1 MNQQIEYFKQAELAL
16 AAYASFNSDIPA
28 QAELKDVDFSTN
40 QARAFAETYHV
51 VAQHTD
57 VTGLSA
63 TVFSDKISGETFLAI
78 RGTEGGDLRD
88 LLTDLINITWLGDTT
103 LQPQYVSLKFK
114 VAEWIE
120 NGILPQNFTVTGHS
134 LGGFLAAGLVAEP
147 VFADHISHAYL
158 FNAPG
163 VGGFTGSHA
172 AAYAILNFLGVAST
186 YDQSKISNIEAAT
199 AISPISG
206 LGFDVAPPIDI
217 IIEDQMAS
225 DISDP
230 PGARNHSQ
238 QVLTDALA
246 VYSVYSQLAPN
257 LERER
262 LNKLMDAFG
271 STKDIGGSNSKTL
284 ESALDALR
292 IILLNP
298 ENGKIALSESQKT
311 ETGNRDKFYE
321 NLYGLQNSEQ
331 FKDSAGKT
339 QLTLL
344 SDLSPGAIIGKIES
358 NDQDGL
364 ATRFALLALNP
375 FVLEGEKIDYSA
387 FNANGEL
394 DHFNPDGGAGTL
406 TSSYLVDRMTMLTR
420 KNWFNIEDKNPLD
433 STASFSSSN
442 HSYQNIN
449 DYFEDAASG
458 YKISQG
464 ALSGNTPRYFFGGEN
479 PDNPA
484 ASAVEDHLYGGGGD
498 DTLKGLEGNDYLE
511 GGAGSDTYIVNP
523 GDGMDTVL
531 DIDGIGAIQ
540 FGTVI
545 AQGRSGVT
553 DGKDWIKIGDTWM
566 DQRNDLVYLLA
577 AQDNGSNDLFVSFT
591 GAAGS
596 ARVRIKNW
604 SDGKLGITLGDN
616 APTDAPVLDRIIA
629 GDLKPEK
636 PIDYDELGNI
646 VVGAEQEADRE
657 DFLYGSDE
665 NDHIRSLGGNDE
677 VDGKDGRDRI
687 EGGAGEDILS
697 GGKGDDVILGGA
709 DSDIIQGQLNNDRIY
724 ADTEYTLDAAYTLSN
739 TQTGSGERGDLL
751 DGGAGD
757 DTLTGNDGND
767 ILMGGTGKDILF
779 GLGGDDMIE
788 GDLNVE
794 SFDRDWKVD
803 RSTSSKDNVNT
814 YNRKFNFGASSSEA
828 AMTVG
833 GDDVI
838 ASGTGKDW
846 IFAGGGNDS
855 VDGGADSDVVF
866 GEAGSDTILGQDGD
880 DVLVGDN
887 NQSRLD
893 ASLHGNDYLSGG
905 NGNDELTGGGG
916 SDYLAGGAGI
926 DVLVGDDKGISLP
939 YQGDDF
945 LDGGADADRLIGGG
959 GKDTLTGGAGNDE
972 LYGGA
977 GDDTYLGVEEGDLI
991 NDLEG
996 NNIIMLAD
1004 TGSSGMPAGARAKL
1018 TGESQGSTANS
1029 SAPTSNTPLGAT
1041 WLGDSGVLRVSLAN
1055 GGALDLRNA
1064 LYGMAAQIQFDHGN
1078 NSINLE
1084 TWVSENLHKAVVLN
1098 LPSIKVDSG
1107 QPIVQ
1112 AYGGTGADFIQG
1124 GIDND
1129 TLKGYGGDDFLLGD
1143 AGDDLLTGGTGN
1155 DALFGQVGEDTLQ
1168 GAAGADRYTGGGGA
1182 DIYIFNRGDGAD
1194 TITAAASEDA
1204 AGDEIQLGAGIAA
1217 SDLRFFALADGSLLM
1232 RIGDT
1237 QDSMLFEGWF
1247 NQGPNISALRFN
1259 DHSLLNAGEIT
1270 ALAESILGGTSRDDS
1285 LLGTIADDRMEGNAG
1300 NDTLDGSAGDD
1311 ILIGGEGTDTYL
1323 FGWMSA
1329 GNDVAVEVA
1338 DGMSIIALTEGAAL
1352 TDLRHD
1358 RTGNDLILT
1367 LHGGGAM
1374 LTLQDYFVSPH
1385 IWTIHQE
1392 NGVAINVA
1400 NWLATSDSDTDIAQL
1415 QADFLGTARAE
1426 WINDLLGN
1434 RYGANF
1440 GSYTRIDDATYRTES
1455 VTASETEIVLQHFVL
1470 VDTAADT
1477 AIIRRQFDSSEGSRT
1492 TVDLIDAVLPDTP
1505 ETSPSSER
1513 HFIPIAEWLR
1523 LLEEL
1528 DATGMSTDDLL
1539 PVYENGAIIGFITGG
1554 QVLTSPFPSGL
1565 QNYWQTTT
1573 TINIQVERIQGGD
1586 SDNVIVGYKH
1596 GNGYQYNDGHGQS
1609 DVASA
1614 SEISLIDGGGGD
1626 DTLYASGKIALNN
1639 EVYYFT
1645 DIAPN
1650 IGGFLYGNTGNDA
1663 LSGNHARDILIG
1675 GDGNDFLDGKFSQ
1688 DTYVMLAGETG
1699 FDTIWDTGTQL
1710 WQIESNGG
1718 REGVGLHLNYTLEAK
1733 PVAQDVLRLAG
1744 IDPGEITIISGQR
1757 AVEGVRAVRYGGDD
1771 PSAVEVLYSQTMHA
1785 TIALSWAGGGVEI
1798 VLPNSTDLPGMGLE
1812 RIQFGDGSVLPVAD
1826 LIALTGPA
1834 FSIDPQ
1840 EMDNHI
1846 VGNDENGVIYGE
1858 GGNDTL
1864 AGGDGDDILNGGAGN
1879 DILSGG
1885 AGNDTYLFGRGS
1897 GQDTIDSDDT
1907 TAGKIDTVLFA
1918 NGITPDQVRVSRSGD
1933 DLILALIGT
1942 ADTLAIHNYLE
1953 NEGINPFAVEQILFN
1968 EDGVVWD
1975 PATIKT
1981 KLESNRAPELSIA
1994 LPDQKAIK
2002 GNVFSYT
2009 VAPDAFADP
2018 DDGDLLTFSAVL
2030 ADGNPLPS
2038 WLDFDP
2044 ETLTFS
2050 GTPDSTGLLSVQVN
2064 AKDAGNLIA
2073 ADIFTI
2079 DIGDLGMTSNGT
2091 SGADTLIGDS
2101 GNDILNGLGGN
2112 DSLIGGAGNDRLNG
2126 GAGNDSMTGGAGDDV
2141 YTVNSVLDAVLEN
2154 FDEGI
2159 DTVRP
2164 SITYT
2169 LSANVENLRLIGTGV
2184 IDGTGNEL
2192 DNELTGNS
2200 TSNRLIGMSGD
2211 DKLDG
2216 KEGSDE
2222 LIGGS
2227 GDDVYVVDNVGDS
2240 VIEFSAEG
2248 ADRVRSSVTFSL
2260 SANVEDLVLTGSA
2273 AIDGTGNELNNQ
2285 LTGNSVGNILQ
2296 GEAGNDRLNGKEG
2309 NDTLIGGSGNDVY
2322 IFGRNYGADTLI
2334 DSDAM
2339 LGNTDTVRFL
2349 PGINAAQ
2356 LWFQRAGDD
2365 LEVSI
2370 IGTMDK
2376 VVINGWYLGSANHVE
2391 RFRTSDGLTLHD
2403 RQADDLVN
2411 ATAGYAPP
2419 GVGEFLLPPDY
2430 AAILDPIIT
2439 SHWA

>member
-1 MNQQIEYFKQAELAL
+1 MNRIDNYLIHAELAQ
-16 AAYASFNSDIPA
+16 AAYATFSEGVISPILLTGEDVGMPYSQGAEFTKNWKVADQYSDP
-28 QAELKDVDFSTN
+28 
-40 QARAFAETYHV
+40 
-51 VAQHTD
+51 
-57 VTGLSA
+57 VTGVSA
-63 TVFSDKISGETFLAI
+63 TVFEVKNGGTKYLAI
-78 RGTEGGDLRD
+78 RGTEFEVKD
-88 LLTDLINITWLGDTT
+88 LLAD
-103 LQPQYVSLKFK
+103 
-114 VAEWIE
+114 
-120 NGILPQNFTVTGHS
+120 GILATAMPAYLNPQFTALQLKLNAWLDDPNVLQGQNFTVTGHS
-134 LGGFLAAGLVAEP
+134 LGGYLAAAVKQSYAQATE
-147 VFADHISHAYL
+147 AYL
-158 FNAPG
+158 YNAPG
-163 VGGFTGSHA
+163 VGGLLGNLTDTLSDVFGLNNNAPDNIWNLRGSEGFP
-172 AAYAILNFLGVAST
+172 L
-186 YDQSKISNIEAAT
+186 
-199 AISPISG
+199 ISG
-206 LGFDVAPPIDI
+206 LGFQLGTSISI
-217 IIEDQMAS
+217 QTEAS
-225 DISDP
+225 SN
-230 PGARNHSQ
+230 NHSISL
-238 QVLTDALA
+238 LTDALT
-246 VYSVYSQLAPN
+246 VYSVFSMLSLDTSLGQIS
-257 LERER
+257 
-262 LNKLMDAFG
+262 KLIDAFG

-284 ESALDALR
+284 ESAIDALR
-292 IILLNP
+292 VILLNP

-321 NLYGLQNSEQ
+321 NLYGLQNSEP
-331 FKDSAGKT
+331 FKDAAGKT

-375 FVLEGEKIDYSA
+375 FILEGETIDYST

-394 DHFNPDGGAGTL
+394 DLFNPDGGAGTL

-433 STASFSSSN
+433 SSASFSSSDR
-442 HSYQNIN
+442 SYQNIN
-449 DYFEDAASG
+449 DYFEDATSG

-464 ALSGNTPRYFFGGEN
+464 TLSGNTPRYFFGGEN

-498 DTLKGLEGNDYLE
+498 DTLKGREGNDYLE

-540 FGTVI
+540 FGAVI

-577 AQDNGSNDLFVSFT
+577 AQDNGSNDLFVSYT

-616 APTDAPVLDRIIA
+616 APTDAPVLDRIIV

-757 DTLTGNDGND
+757 DTIIGNDGND
-767 ILMGGTGKDILF
+767 ILMGGTGKDILL

-794 SFDRDWKVD
+794 SFDENWKVN
-803 RSTSSKDNVNT
+803 RTTSSKDSVNT
-814 YNRKFNFGASSSEA
+814 YSRKYNFGTSPAEVAMA
-828 AMTVG
+828 AG

-855 VDGGADSDVVF
+855 VDGGADSDVIF

-880 DVLVGDN
+880 DVVVGDN
-887 NQSRLD
+887 FHETLG
-893 ASLHGNDYLSGG
+893 ASSHGNDYLSGG

-916 SDYLAGGAGI
+916 SDYLAGGAGM
-926 DVLVGDDKGISLP
+926 DVLIGDDKGISLP

-945 LDGGADADRLIGGG
+945 LDGGADADRLAGGG
-959 GKDTLTGGAGNDE
+959 GNDTLIGGTGNDE

-977 GDDTYLGVEEGDLI
+977 GDDTYLGVEEGDSI

-1004 TGSSGMPAGARAKL
+1004 AGSSAMPLGALAKL
-1018 TGESQGSTANS
+1018 TGETQGSMANS
-1029 SAPTSNTPLGAT
+1029 SAPSSNTPLGAA
-1041 WLGDSGVLRVSLAN
+1041 WLGDSGILRVSLAN

-1084 TWVSENLHKAVVLN
+1084 SWVSENLHKAVVLN
-1098 LPSIKVDSG
+1098 LSSIKVDSG

-1129 TLKGYGGDDFLLGD
+1129 TLKGYGGNDFLLGD

-1168 GAAGADRYTGGGGA
+1168 GGAGADRYTGGGGA
-1182 DIYIFNRGDGAD
+1182 DIYTFNRGDGAD

-1204 AGDEIQLGAGIAA
+1204 AGDEVQLGAGIAA

-1237 QDSMLFEGWF
+1237 QDSILFEGWF
-1247 NQGPNISALRFN
+1247 NQGANISALRFN
-1259 DHSLLNAGEIT
+1259 DHSLLNASEISV
-1270 ALAESILGGTSRDDS
+1270 LAESILGGTSGDDR

-1311 ILIGGEGTDTYL
+1311 ILIGGEGADTYL

-1329 GNDVAVEVA
+1329 GNDVAVEAA
-1338 DGMSIIALTEGAAL
+1338 DGISIIALTEGAAL
-1352 TDLRHD
+1352 TDLRHE

-1367 LHGGGAM
+1367 LHGGGAT

-1385 IWTIHQE
+1385 IWTIRQE
-1392 NGVAINVA
+1392 NGAAINVA
-1400 NWLATSDSDTDIAQL
+1400 DWLATSDSDTDIAQL
-1415 QADFLGTARAE
+1415 QADFLDTARAE

-1440 GSYTRIDDATYRTES
+1440 GSYTRIDDATYRAES
-1455 VTASETEIVLQHFVL
+1455 VAASETEIVLQHFAVL
-1470 VDTAADT
+1470 DTAADT
-1477 AIIRRQFDSSEGSRT
+1477 AIIRRQFDSSENSST
-1492 TVDLIDAVLPDTP
+1492 TVDLINAALPDTP

-1528 DATGMSTDDLL
+1528 DVTGMSTANLL

-1554 QVLTSPFPSGL
+1554 QVLTSPFPGGL
-1565 QNYWQTTT
+1565 QDYWQTTT
-1573 TINIQVERIQGGD
+1573 TVNMQVERIQGGG
-1586 SDNVIVGYKH
+1586 SDNVIAGYKQ

-1609 DVASA
+1609 DIASA
-1614 SEISLIDGGGGD
+1614 REISLIDGGGGD

-1639 EVYYFT
+1639 EMYYFT
-1645 DIAPN
+1645 DVAPH

-1663 LSGNHARDILIG
+1663 LYGNHARDILIG

-1718 REGVGLHLNYTLEAK
+1718 REGVGSHLNDTLEAK

-1744 IDPGEITIISGQR
+1744 IDPGAITIMPGQR
-1757 AVEGVRAVRYGGDD
+1757 VVEGVRAVRYDGDD
-1771 PSAVEVLYSQTMHA
+1771 PGDVEVLYSQTMHA
-1785 TIALSWAGGGVEI
+1785 AIALSWAGGGVEI

-1812 RIQFGDGSVLPVAD
+1812 RIQFGDGSVLTVAE
-1826 LIALTGPA
+1826 LIALAGSTLPL
-1834 FSIDPQ
+1834 DPQ

-1846 VGNDENGVIYGE
+1846 AGNDENDVIYGE
-1858 GGNDTL
+1858 GGNDAL
-1864 AGGDGDDILNGGAGN
+1864 AGNGGDDILNGGAGN
-1879 DILSGG
+1879 DTLSGG
-1885 AGNDTYLFGRGS
+1885 AGNDTYLFGKGS

-1907 TAGKIDTVLFA
+1907 TAGKIDTVLIDY
-1918 NGITPDQVRVSRSGD
+1918 GIASDQVRVSRSGN
-1933 DLILALIGT
+1933 DLILALIGAT
-1942 ADTLAIHNYLE
+1942 DTLTIRNYLE
-1953 NEGINPFAVEQILFN
+1953 NDGISPFAIEQIRFN

-1975 PATIKT
+1975 PEAIKA
-1981 KLESNRAPELSIA
+1981 KLASNRAPELSIA
-1994 LPDQKAIK
+1994 LPDQKAAK
-2002 GNVFSYT
+2002 GNIFSYT
-2009 VAPDAFADP
+2009 VDPHVFTDP
-2018 DDGDLLTFSAVL
+2018 DDGDMLTFSATL
-2030 ADGNPLPS
+2030 ADGSPLPP
-2038 WLDFDP
+2038 WLGFDP
-2044 ETLTFS
+2044 DALTFS
-2050 GTPDSTGLLSVQVN
+2050 GTPDSTGLLHVLVT
-2064 AKDAGNLIA
+2064 AK
-2073 ADIFTI
+2073 
-2079 DIGDLGMTSNGT
+2079 
-2091 SGADTLIGDS
+2091 DS
-2101 GNDILNGLGGN
+2101 GNLTVADTFDIAVSDSGAAINGTPGVDTLLGGSGNDTLNGLGGN
-2112 DSLIGGAGNDRLNG
+2112 DFLTGGAGDDRLNG
-2126 GAGNDSMTGGAGDDV
+2126 GAGNDSMAGGTGDDS
-2141 YTVNSVLDAVLEN
+2141 YTVNSVLDDVREN

-2159 DTVRP
+2159 DTVRS
-2164 SITYT
+2164 SISYT
-2169 LSANVENLRLIGTGV
+2169 LAANVENLHLIGTGV

-2192 DNELTGNS
+2192 ANDLTGNS
-2200 TSNRLIGMSGD
+2200 AGNRLTGMQGD

-2216 KEGSDE
+2216 REGSDV

-2227 GDDVYVVDNVGDS
+2227 GDDVYEVDNAGDS

-2248 ADRVRSSVTFSL
+2248 SDRVRSSVSFSL
-2260 SANVEDLVLTGSA
+2260 SANVENLVLTGNV

-2285 LTGNSVGNILQ
+2285 LTGNSAGNMLQ
-2296 GEAGNDRLNGKEG
+2296 GGAGNDRLNGKEG

-2322 IFGRNYGADTLI
+2322 IFGRNYGVDTLI
-2334 DSDAM
+2334 ENDSVP
-2339 LGNTDTVRFL
+2339 GNVDTVRFL
-2349 PGINAAQ
+2349 PGISADQ
-2356 LWFQRAGDD
+2356 LWFQRVGGD
-2365 LEVSI
+2365 LEVRI
-2370 IGTMDK
+2370 LGTMDK
-2376 VVINGWYLGSANHVE
+2376 LVINDWYLGSANHVE
-2391 RFRTSDGLTLHD
+2391 RFRTSDGLTLRDQHV
-2403 RQADDLVN
+2403 DDLVS
-2411 ATAGYAPP
+2411 AMAGYAPP
-2419 GVGEFLLPPDY
+2419 GADEFLPPDY
-2430 AAILDPIIT
+2430 AAILDPVIA

>member
-1 MNQQIEYFKQAELAL
+1 MNQHTDYFKQAELAL
-16 AAYASFNSDIPA
+16 AAYGNFATNEPTRQELVAAEFSAA
-28 QAELKDVDFSTN
+28 QADAFILKYQTVT
-40 QARAFAETYHV
+40 QY
-51 VAQHTD
+51 TD
-57 VTGLSA
+57 ATGLSA
-63 TVFSDKISGETFLAI
+63 TVFADADNNTFLAI
-78 RGTEGGDLRD
+78 RGTEASDPMD
-88 LLTDLINITWLGDTT
+88 LLTDLINITWLGSTA
-103 LQPQYVSLKFK
+103 LQPQYISLKFK

-120 NGILPQNFTVTGHS
+120 NGVLPQNFTVTGHS

-147 VFADHISHAYL
+147 AFANHISHAYL

-163 VGGFTGSHA
+163 VGGYTGPSA
-172 AAYAILNFLGVAST
+172 AAYAILNFLGIAPT
-186 YDQSKISNIEAAT
+186 YDQSKISNIEAVT
-199 AISPISG
+199 GISPISG
-206 LGFDVAPPIDI
+206 LGFDAAPPIDI
-217 IIEDQMAS
+217 VIEDQMAS
-225 DISDP
+225 DISNP

-238 QVLTDALA
+238 QVLTDTLA
-246 VYSVYSQLAPN
+246 VYSAYSQLEPN
-257 LERER
+257 LNQEQ
-262 LNKLMDAFG
+262 LNKLIDAFG
-271 STKDIGGSNSKTL
+271 STKDVTGASNSKTL

-292 IILLNP
+292 VILLNP
-298 ENGKIALSESQKT
+298 ENGKIALSDNQKT
-311 ETGNRDKFYE
+311 EAGNRDKFYE
-321 NLYGLQNSEQ
+321 NLYGLQNSGQ
-331 FKDSAGKT
+331 FKDLAGKT

-344 SDLSPGAIIGKIES
+344 SDLSPGAIISKIES

-364 ATRFALLALNP
+364 ATRFALVALNP
-375 FVLEGEKIDYSA
+375 FILEGENIDYGA
-387 FNANGEL
+387 FNTNGTL
-394 DHFNPDGGAGTL
+394 DLFNPDSGTGTL

-420 KNWFNIEDKNPLD
+420 KDWFNIEDKNPLD

-449 DYFEDAASG
+449 DYFEDATSG

-464 ALSGNTPRYFFGGEN
+464 ELSGNTPRYFFGGEN

-511 GGAGSDTYIVNP
+511 GGTGSDTYIVNP
-523 GDGMDTVL
+523 GDGTDTIV

-540 FGTVI
+540 FGAVI

-566 DQRNDLVYLLA
+566 DQKNDLVYLRA
-577 AQDNGSNDLFVSFT
+577 AQDNGTYDLFVSFV
-591 GAAGS
+591 GSASS

-616 APTDAPVLDRIIA
+616 APNDAPVLDRIIV

-636 PIDYDELGNI
+636 PIDYDELDNI
-646 VVGAEQEADRE
+646 VVGSEEAPDRE
-657 DFLYGSDE
+657 DFLYGSAE

-687 EGGAGEDILS
+687 EGGAGEDILF

-724 ADTEYTLDAAYTLSN
+724 AETEYTLDAAYTLSN
-739 TQTGSGERGDLL
+739 TQTGSGEKGDLL
-751 DGGAGD
+751 DGGAGN
-757 DTLTGNDGND
+757 DTLIGNDGND

-794 SFDRDWKVD
+794 SFDRDWKLD

-814 YNRKFNFGASSSEA
+814 YNRKFNFGTSSSEA
-828 AMTVG
+828 AMAVG

-916 SDYLAGGAGI
+916 SDYLAGGAGM
-926 DVLVGDDKGISLP
+926 DVLVGDDRGISLP

-959 GKDTLTGGAGNDE
+959 GKDTLVGGAGNDE

-977 GDDTYLGVEEGDLI
+977 GDDTYLGVEEGDSI

-1004 TGSSGMPAGARAKL
+1004 AGSSGMTMGAVAKL
-1018 TGESQGSTANS
+1018 NGESQGSTANS
-1029 SAPTSNTPLGAT
+1029 SVPTSNTPLGAT
-1041 WLGDSGVLRVSLAN
+1041 WLGDSGVLRVSLGN
-1055 GGALDLRNA
+1055 GGVLDLRNA

-1084 TWVSENLHKAVVLN
+1084 TWVSENLHQAVVLN
-1098 LPSIKVDSG
+1098 LSSIKVDSG

-1155 DALFGQVGEDTLQ
+1155 DALFGQVGNDTLQ
-1168 GAAGADRYTGGGGA
+1168 GGAGADRYTGGGGA
-1182 DIYIFNRGDGAD
+1182 DIYMFNRGDGAD

-1204 AGDEIQLGAGIAA
+1204 AGDEVQLGTGIAA

-1232 RIGDT
+1232 RIGNT
-1237 QDSMLFEGWF
+1237 QDSILFEGWF

-1259 DHSLLNAGEIT
+1259 DDSLLNASEIT
-1270 ALAESILGGTSRDDS
+1270 ELAESILGGTSGDDS

-1352 TDLRHD
+1352 VDLRYE

-1367 LHGGGAM
+1367 LHGGGAT

-1385 IWTIHQE
+1385 IWTIRQE
-1392 NGVAINVA
+1392 NGAAINA
-1400 NWLATSDSDTDIAQL
+1400 ADWLATSDSGTDIAQL
-1415 QADFLGTARAE
+1415 QADFLDTARAQ
-1426 WINDLLGN
+1426 WINDLLSN

-1440 GSYTRIDDATYRTES
+1440 GSYARMDDATYRAES
-1455 VTASETEIVLQHFVL
+1455 VTASETEIVLQHYAL
-1470 VDTAADT
+1470 LDTVADT
-1477 AIIRRQFDSSEGSRT
+1477 AIIRRQFDSSEDSST
-1492 TVDLIDAVLPDTP
+1492 AVDLINAALPDTP
-1505 ETSPSSER
+1505 EMNPPSER
-1513 HFIPIAEWLR
+1513 QFIPIAEWLR
-1523 LLEEL
+1523 LLREL
-1528 DATGMSTDDLL
+1528 GATGMSTDDLL
-1539 PVYENGAIIGFITGG
+1539 PVYGNGAIIGFITGG
-1554 QVLTSPFPSGL
+1554 QVLASPFPSGL

-1573 TINIQVERIQGGD
+1573 TINTQVERIQGGD
-1586 SDNVIVGYKH
+1586 SDNVIAGYKQ

-1609 DVASA
+1609 DIASA
-1614 SEISLIDGGGGD
+1614 REISLIDGGGGD

-1639 EVYYFT
+1639 EMYYFT
-1645 DIAPN
+1645 DVAPN
-1650 IGGFLYGNTGNDA
+1650 IGGFLYGNTGNDV

-1688 DTYVMLAGETG
+1688 DTYVMLAGEFG

-1710 WQIESNGG
+1710 WQIGSRGG
-1718 REGVGLHLNYTLEAK
+1718 REGASSHLNDTLEAK

-1744 IDPGEITIISGQR
+1744 IDPSEITIIPGQR
-1757 AVEGVRAVRYGGDD
+1757 VVEGVRAVRYDGDD
-1771 PSAVEVLYSQTMHA
+1771 PSDVEILYSQTTHA
-1785 TIALSWAGGGVEI
+1785 TITLSWTGGGVEI

-1812 RIQFGDGSVLPVAD
+1812 RIQFGDDSVLTIAE
-1826 LIALTGPA
+1826 LIALAGSALPL
-1834 FSIDPQ
+1834 DPQ
-1840 EMDNHI
+1840 EMSNHI
-1846 VGNDENGVIYGE
+1846 VGNNENDVIYGE
-1858 GGNDTL
+1858 GGNDAL
-1864 AGGDGDDILNGGAGN
+1864 EGNGGDDILNGGAGN
-1879 DILSGG
+1879 DTLSGG
-1885 AGNDTYLFGRGS
+1885 AGNDTYLFGKGS
-1897 GQDTIDSDDT
+1897 GQDTIDSYDT
-1907 TAGKIDTVLFA
+1907 TAGKIDTVLFDY
-1918 NGITPDQVRVSRSGD
+1918 GIASDQVRVSRSGN

-1942 ADTLAIHNYLE
+1942 ADILTIHNYLE
-1953 NEGINPFAVEQILFN
+1953 NDGMNPFAVEQIIFN

-1975 PATIKT
+1975 PEVIKT

-1994 LPDQKAIK
+1994 LPDQKAAK

-2009 VAPDAFADP
+2009 VDPHAFTDP
-2018 DDGDLLTFSAVL
+2018 DDSDMLTFSATL
-2030 ADGNPLPS
+2030 ADGSPLPS
-2038 WLDFDP
+2038 WLGFDP
-2044 ETLTFS
+2044 EALTFS
-2050 GTPDSTGLLSVQVN
+2050 GTPDFTGLLHVLVT
-2064 AKDAGNLIA
+2064 AKDTGNLIV
-2073 ADIFTI
+2073 ADIF
-2079 DIGDLGMTSNGT
+2079 DIAVSDLGAAINGT
-2091 SGADTLIGDS
+2091 SGVDTLIGGS
-2101 GNDILNGLGGN
+2101 GNDTLNGLGGN
-2112 DSLIGGAGNDRLNG
+2112 DFLTGNAGDDRLNG
-2126 GAGNDSMTGGAGDDV
+2126 GGGNDSMAGGAGDDS
-2141 YTVNSVLDAVLEN
+2141 YTANSALDVVLEN

-2159 DTVRP
+2159 DTVRS
-2164 SITYT
+2164 SISYT
-2169 LSANVENLRLIGTGV
+2169 LGANVENLHLIGTGV

-2192 DNELTGNS
+2192 ANDLIGNS
-2200 TSNRLIGMSGD
+2200 TSNRLIGLSGD
-2211 DKLDG
+2211 DRLDG
-2216 KEGSDE
+2216 KEGGDV

-2227 GDDVYVVDNVGDS
+2227 GDDVYVVDDAGDS

-2248 ADRVRSSVTFSL
+2248 SDRVRSSVSFSL
-2260 SANVEDLVLTGSA
+2260 SANIEDLVLAGSA
-2273 AIDGTGNELNNQ
+2273 AINGTGNELNNH
-2285 LTGNSVGNILQ
+2285 LTGNSAGNILQ
-2296 GEAGNDRLNGKEG
+2296 GGAGNDRLNGKGG

-2322 IFGRNYGADTLI
+2322 IFGRNDGTDTLI
-2334 DSDAM
+2334 DNDATPR
-2339 LGNTDTVRFL
+2339 NTDTVRFL
-2349 PGINAAQ
+2349 PGISAGQ
-2356 LWFQRAGDD
+2356 IWFRHVGDN
-2365 LEVSI
+2365 LEASI
-2370 IGTMDK
+2370 IGTADK
-2376 VVINGWYLGSANHVE
+2376 VVINDWYLGTVNHVE
-2391 RFRTSDGLTLHD
+2391 RFRTADGLTLHD
-2403 RQADDLVN
+2403 RQVDDLVN
-2411 ATAGYAPP
+2411 AMAGYAPP
-2419 GVGEFLLPPDY
+2419 DAGEFMLPPDY
-2430 AAILDPIIT
+2430 ASTLDPIIA
-2439 SHWA
+2439 SHWI